1 METKNTI
8 TALAL
13 SLDWN
18 TEPRPSPYQ
27 VQAWEKLKAH
37 AFGVSMLEVLD
48 VLESTRQKMLEIPS
62 YVPYNYAAKLLRGW

>member
-1 METKNTI
+1 METNNTLA
-8 TALAL
+8 ALAL

-27 VQAWEKLKAH
+27 VQAWETLKAH
-37 AFGVSMLEVLD
+37 ADRAAVLK
-48 VLESTRQKMLEIPS
+48 VLESTRQQMQKIPS